1 MNGCAGI
8 NITQNFNS
16 IIVEAGGHE
25 NVSFLEK
32 KKVVEILSTKQ
43 GDYSLEKEML

>member
-32 KKVVEILSTKQ
+32 KKL
-43 GDYSLEKEML
+43 